1 MQLYA
6 PITEQGSGRMKRWAW
21 WALLVCGALLLAA
34 CGPVG
39 DNSSS
44 GGSNAPASGNLRN
57 GGTLTVALAD
67 DPDVLDPTLARTLVG
82 RTVFTSLCEKLYDV
96 DKDLNVVPQLAASMP
111 ETSPDGMTATIKLRQ
126 GVKFNDGTDFDA
138 AAVKKSLDRHRTLD
152 GSQRQSELLAVAGV
166 DVVDP
171 STVRIN
177 LKQPF
182 APLAAVLADRSGMI
196 MSPAQ
201 LDKLGDK
208 FGTNPVCV
216 GPFKFSSRVAQDRI
230 ELVKSDQYYDKAK
243 VHFDKI
249 VYKPIPDQNIRLA
262 NLRSGDVQVAEAIQP
277 TDVPSVRNDSNLQL
291 IEAGSLGYQ
300 GITINLNNTKGLYPA
315 PTGKVPGALASDPR
329 VRHAFELS
337 LDRDTLNKVVFNGL
351 YEPTC
356 SPISLNSPY
365 ASPELSKCPPHD
377 VNQAKAL
384 LAQAGVKTPV
394 PVELMTD
401 NSPLATRIGQ
411 AIQSMAKEAGFAVKL
426 RPTEFATALD
436 DSDAGKFQ
444 AFTVGWSG
452 RVDPDGNIS
461 NFQLSQGSQN
471 VTRASD
477 KNIDDLII
485 QARSTTDVNQRKQL
499 YAQIIKATQQ
509 RDNIIYLYRVKTF
522 VGVSKKVG
530 GVTVFSD
537 SLLRVAFAGNTTS

>member
-1 MQLYA
+1 
-6 PITEQGSGRMKRWAW
+6 MKRWAW

-39 DNSSS
+39 NNKSSS
-44 GGSNAPASGNLRN
+44 GGSNATASGNLRN

-67 DPDVLDPTLARTLVG
+67 DPDELDPTLARTLVG
-82 RTVFTSLCEKLYDV
+82 RMVFTTICEKLYDINAN
-96 DKDLNVVPQLAASMP
+96 LQVVPQLAASLP
-111 ETSPDGMTATIKLRQ
+111 TTSPDGKTVTIKLRQ
-126 GVKFNDGTDFDA
+126 GIKFNDDTNFDA
-138 AAVKKSLDRHRTLD
+138 AAVKKSLDRHRTLN
-152 GSQRQSELLAVAGV
+152 GSQRQSELLAVASV

-182 APLAAVLADRSGMI
+182 SPLAAVLADRSGMV

-216 GPFKFSSRVAQDRI
+216 GPFKFSNRVAQDRI

-243 VHFDKI
+243 VHLDKI
-249 VYKPIPDQNIRLA
+249 IFKPIPDDNIRLA
-262 NLRSGDVQVAEAIQP
+262 NLRSGDVQVADQIQP
-277 TDVPSVRNDSNLQL
+277 SDVASVRSDSNLQL
-291 IEAGSLGYQ
+291 LTAGSLGYQ

-315 PTGKVPGALASDPR
+315 PTGKVPGPLASDPR
-329 VRHAFELS
+329 VRRAFELS
-337 LDRDTLNKVVFNGL
+337 LDREALNKVVFNGL

-356 SPISLNSPY
+356 SPIPLNSPY
-365 ASPELSKCPPHD
+365 ASPELGQCPPHD
-377 VNQAKAL
+377 VNQAKSL

-394 PVELMTD
+394 PVQLMTD
-401 NSPLATRIGQ
+401 NSPLQARIGQ

-426 RPTEFATALD
+426 QPTEFATSLD
-436 DSDAGKFQ
+436 LSDAGKYQ
-444 AFTVGWSG
+444 AYLVGWSG

-461 NFQLSQGSQN
+461 NFQLTQGSQN
-471 VTRASD
+471 ISRASD

-499 YAQIIKATQQ
+499 YGQIIKASQQ
-509 RDNIIYLYRVKTF
+509 RDSIIYLYRLKTF
-522 VGVSKKVG
+522 IGASKKVG
-530 GVTVFSD
+530 GVTVMAD
-537 SLLRVAFAGNTTS
+537 SLIRPAFAGFTAS